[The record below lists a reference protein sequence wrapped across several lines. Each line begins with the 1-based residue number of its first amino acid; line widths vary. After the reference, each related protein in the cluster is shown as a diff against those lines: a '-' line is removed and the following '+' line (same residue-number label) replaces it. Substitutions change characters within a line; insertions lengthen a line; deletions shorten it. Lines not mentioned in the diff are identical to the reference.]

1 LRVVSVERR
10 RAIPISTPVGL
21 YLAVDSRLFSSEA
34 AMERVRIRRRRS
46 MRRADE
52 VVDVVP
58 TQPVVTTDDAAEL
71 ITRIDQLL
79 DE

>member
-1 LRVVSVERR
+1 LGV
-10 RAIPISTPVGL
+10 
-21 YLAVDSRLFSSEA
+21 YFAVDYRLFSSEA

-46 MRRADE
+46 TRRADE

-58 TQPVVTTDDAAEL
+58 TQPIVTTDDAAEL
-71 ITRIDQLL
+71 ITRIDQLV